1 MSLSIID
8 DDDDKNKTDN
18 HKRESWPYI
27 CCFGLKKKYGGK
39 KTN

>member
-1 MSLSIID
+1 MSLSIIDDDD

-27 CCFGLKKKYGGK
+27 CCFG
-39 KTN
+39 

>member
-1 MSLSIID
+1 MSLSIIDDD

-27 CCFGLKKKYGGK
+27 CCFG
-39 KTN
+39 

>member
-8 DDDDKNKTDN
+8 DDDDDNKNKTDN

-27 CCFGLKKKYGGK
+27 CCFG
-39 KTN
+39 

>member
-1 MSLSIID
+1 MSLSIIDD

-27 CCFGLKKKYGGK
+27 CCFG
-39 KTN
+39 